1 MKAFLIL
8 VVVSIVSAVV
18 SGALIHATPDPDPL
32 NQVTT
37 ISVAPFTPFDVYILV
52 DYLPADGL
60 GGAEFSVSYPSS
72 TLLMLSSTVLNSGIN
87 ALTPPDF
94 AIGYPLPVYEPALL
108 CKMSFMATSTVYDQL
123 IQIGPASF
131 SSVSPPEP
139 CWVSGSDPTV
149 INTFDYDSS
158 LLVNP
163 ANLSA
168 PLWTPEPTT
177 LAFLT
182 LGAVALLKH
191 TKR

>member
-1 MKAFLIL
+1 MKVFSIL
-8 VVVSIVSAVV
+8 VVVSIVSAAV

-37 ISVAPFTPFDVYILV
+37 ISVAPYVLFDVYFLA

-60 GGAEFSVSYPSS
+60 IAAEFSVSYPSS
-72 TLLMLSSTVLNSGIN
+72 TMLMLSSTVLNSGIN
-87 ALTPPDF
+87 VFTPPDF
-94 AIGYPLPVYEPALL
+94 AIGYPFPVYEPALL
-108 CKMSFMATSTVYDQL
+108 CKMSFMTTSTVYDQL

-131 SSVSPPEP
+131 SSVSPPAP
-139 CWVSGSDPTV
+139 CWVPGSDPAV
-149 INTFDYDSS
+149 INTFDYSS
-158 LLVNP
+158 DLLVNP